1 MIGSPFLRLPGILIF
16 IVGFTLQA
24 GATSAVK
31 AVKMGAKLGRGRRV
45 RAPARRGAADDAAI
59 TSEVIAAPRR
69 PGYAAADGLPARP
82 LTGVGPLLREWRHRR
97 RRSQLELALEAG
109 VSARHIS
116 FLETG
121 RSNPSREM
129 VIGLAANL
137 EMPLRDRNEL
147 LIAAGYA
154 PEYRE
159 LAYEDP
165 DLEPVRAAIDQ
176 VLAAHDPYPALVV
189 DRQWELVTANRGLG
203 PAHRGRRAAPAGAAR
218 QRDAD
223 RPAPGR
229 DGAADPQLGDWR
241 DKIARPDRAPGA
253 ADRGTGDGRAARR
266 ARRLPG
272 ARGGGRRRARR
283 RSTTTSSSPLLLR
296 GPDGEELNF
305 FSTVATF
312 GTAVD
317 MTVAELSIESFF
329 PADDV
334 TAAACRAFAPR

>member
-1 MIGSPFLRLPGILIF
+1 MPSS
-16 IVGFTLQA
+16 A
-24 GATSAVK
+24 AT
-31 AVKMGAKLGRGRRV
+31 
-45 RAPARRGAADDAAI
+45 
-59 TSEVIAAPRR
+59 APR
-69 PGYAAADGLPARP
+69 
-82 LTGVGPLLREWRHRR
+82 TGVGPLLREWRRRR
-97 RRSQLELALEAG
+97 RRSQLDLALEAG

-147 LIAAGYA
+147 LLAAGFA

-189 DRQWELVTANRGLG
+189 DRHWELVTANRGLG
-203 PAHRGRRAAPAGAAR
+203 LLTAGVAPHLLEPPANAMRIALHPEGMAPRILNWGEWRHHVLRRIERQSRLTGEPAMAEMSVELAAY
-218 QRDAD
+218 
-223 RPAPGR
+223 PAP
-229 DGAADPQLGDWR
+229 
-241 DKIARPDRAPGA
+241 DRE
-253 ADRGTGDGRAARR
+253 ADRGG
-266 ARRLPG
+266 PG
-272 ARGGGRRRARR
+272 HDHDVFM
-283 RSTTTSSSPLLLR
+283 PLLLR
-296 GPDGEELNF
+296 GPEGEELNF

-317 MTVAELSIESFF
+317 VTVAELSIESFF